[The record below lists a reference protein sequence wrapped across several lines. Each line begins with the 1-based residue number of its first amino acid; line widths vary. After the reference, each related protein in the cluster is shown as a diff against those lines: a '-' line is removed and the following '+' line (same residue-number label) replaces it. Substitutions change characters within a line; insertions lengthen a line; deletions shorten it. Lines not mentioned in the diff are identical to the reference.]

1 MKTAVFCFGRMNPPT
16 LGHRRL
22 FDTMKSQNGDLKIFL
37 SKSHNQKEDP
47 LSYHQ
52 KIYFINRLFSE
63 YSNYIVE
70 DINIKTVLHAASYLY
85 EKEYRNVT
93 FVAGSDRIKTF
104 QDLLLQYNGVPGKAH
119 GYYNFSIMNFVSSGD
134 REDNSDEIS
143 GISATNARNAARA
156 GDFESFI
163 KAIGTS
169 EYNKEL
175 FAALRA

>member
-22 FDTMKSQNGDLKIFL
+22 FDTMNQQDGDLKIFL

-52 KIYFINRLFSE
+52 KIYFINRLFPE

-70 DINIKTVLHAASYLY
+70 DTNIKTVLHAASYLY
-85 EKEYRNVT
+85 DKDYRNVT
-93 FVAGSDRIKTF
+93 FVAGSDRIDAF
-104 QDLLLQYNGVPGKAH
+104 QKLLFQYNGVVGKAH
-119 GYYNFSIMNFVSSGD
+119 GYYDFSTLNIVSSGN

-143 GISATNARNAARA
+143 GISATNARNAARI

-163 KAIGTS
+163 KAIGPS
-169 EYNKEL
+169 KYNKEL
-175 FAALRA
+175 FAALRD